1 MKCLPKGDQ
10 MRGTTYSS
18 IRPFLLSIVVMIVSI
33 GIAQATAPD
42 DGHLKRHGGPT
53 ESQPQGHP
61 DLDLLPLWAALVG
74 KASGPVSVSWSHLW
88 GTPKAVYGIL
98 SKATG
103 DSETA
108 AREFLSSQAA
118 LFKLDAALT
127 GFSLAGSRETPM
139 GRVYVFSQR
148 PDGVPVY
155 GGELKI
161 HFDRAG
167 HVVSL
172 TNTTVPT
179 AKLPMVFPSLKPE
192 QAIQTAHGQIP
203 PGLSDKEEPVEG
215 PRPSAKLVI
224 YGNTGT
230 PALAWEVVI
239 HTPGPTWQVFV
250 HAQTG
255 RALAPAQDLN
265 RYATGTGQVFLV
277 NAIVAT
283 RDNTLSDQADA
294 ASAVPQSAYRSVT
307 LAGLDGNG
315 FLDGAYAS
323 SSASKRRVSSAS
335 QTFVFDRNSDGFSE
349 TMGYYYLDY
358 AQRYI
363 QSLGFSNVNNRQQVF
378 SIDRY
383 KKDNS
388 FYQSSTKR
396 ITYGTGGVDDAE
408 DADVVWHEYGH
419 SILDNQVPGYGTT
432 LEADSIG
439 EGFSDYWAGT
449 LGAQLSGGFQD
460 ACLAEWDATS
470 YSSAGPPC
478 LRRLDGTK
486 HYPESVV
493 GEVHD
498 DGEMWS
504 AALWQIRAALGA
516 TNADKVILQHHF
528 LLTPDTSFNQA
539 ANALVTAA
547 IGLGYSSSQ
556 VNTIRTI
563 LQNRGFTVTV

>member
-1 MKCLPKGDQ
+1 
-10 MRGTTYSS
+10 MRVATHSS
-18 IRPFLLSIVVMIVSI
+18 IRPFLLSGVAVMIVSI
-33 GIAQATAPD
+33 GIAQATTPE

-53 ESQPQGHP
+53 ESQLQGQP
-61 DLDLLPLWAALVG
+61 DPDLLPLWAALAS
-74 KASGPVSVSWSHLW
+74 KASGPVSVTWSHLW
-88 GTPKAVYGIL
+88 GTPKAVYGTL
-98 SKATG
+98 SKTTG
-103 DSETA
+103 DSEAA
-108 AREFLSSQAA
+108 AREFLSTHAA

-127 GFSLAGSRETPM
+127 GFSLTSSRETPM

-148 PDGVPVY
+148 ADGVPVY

-161 HFDRAG
+161 HFDRDG
-167 HVVSL
+167 YVVGL

-179 AKLPMVFPSLKPE
+179 AKLPTVIPSLKPE
-192 QAIQTAHGQIP
+192 QAIQAAHGQISA
-203 PGLSDKEEPVEG
+203 GSSDKEEPVEG
-215 PRPSAKLVI
+215 PRASAKLVI
-224 YGNTGT
+224 YGSTET

-239 HTPGPTWQVFV
+239 HTSGPAWQVFM

-255 RALAPAQDLN
+255 KALAPPHDLN

-277 NAIVAT
+277 NAVVAT

-294 ASAVPQSAYRSVT
+294 VSAVPQSAYRSVT
-307 LAGLDGNG
+307 LTGLDGSG
-315 FLDGAYAS
+315 FLDGTYAS

-349 TMGYYYLDY
+349 AMGYYYLDY

-378 SIDRY
+378 SVDRY

-439 EGFSDYWAGT
+439 EGFGDYWAGT

-460 ACLAEWDATS
+460 VCLAEWDATS
-470 YSSAGPPC
+470 YSSTSPPC

-498 DGEMWS
+498 DGEIWS
-504 AALWQIRAALGA
+504 AALWQIRSVLGG
-516 TNADKVILQHHF
+516 TKADIVILQHHF
-528 LLTPDTSFNQA
+528 LLTADTSFNQA
-539 ANALVTAA
+539 ANALVAAA
-547 IGLGYSSSQ
+547 IGLGYPPSQ

-563 LQNRGFTVTV
+563 FRSRGFTVTL